1 MSAYKM
7 ALSKPKCVT
16 CGATAR
22 FEVFNTW
29 NGSVGK
35 FCGTHAEVRLR
46 ELRAGEATGNDG
58 RLPEGGRS

>member
-7 ALSKPKCVT
+7 PLTKPKCVT
-16 CGATAR
+16 CGAAAR

-35 FCGTHAEVRLR
+35 FCGTHAEKRLR
-46 ELRAGEATGNDG
+46 ELRAGEVKAGDG
-58 RLPEGGRS
+58 RVHL